1 MNCFSI
7 VDLVNKVFFLQF
19 EREKKLKYER
29 GGNLQD
35 VLSTIT
41 PTEFKVKG

>member
-1 MNCFSI
+1 M
-7 VDLVNKVFFLQF
+7 
-19 EREKKLKYER
+19 YER

-41 PTEFKVKG
+41 PTEFKVRVEYIIAVQ